1 MKTVY
6 LVRHAKSSWDY
17 PHLDDRDRPLKGRGI
32 RDAHLMADY
41 VAEQTDVTPT
51 LYASPATRALHT
63 AMIFARHFQIS
74 LDAVRV
80 QEELYESTAE
90 RVRTFLRGLPQNEDA
105 VMIFGHNP
113 TFEEFIDQCLHQP
126 LGHVPTAAVACLHF
140 PVEAW
145 QDLDFDAELLFF
157 DFPKNLKAT

>member
-17 PHLDDRDRPLKGRGI
+17 PHLDDRDRPLKGRGM

-41 VAEQTDVTPT
+41 VTQQSDVTPR
-51 LYASPATRALHT
+51 LYSSPATRAVHT
-63 AMIFARHFQIS
+63 AMIFARHFQIP
-74 LDAVRV
+74 LDSVSV
-80 QEELYESTAE
+80 KEELYESSSDQI
-90 RVRTFLRGLPQNEDA
+90 RDFLQGMPLRDDS

-113 TFEEFIDQCLHQP
+113 TFEEFIDRCLHQP
-126 LGHVPTAAVACLHF
+126 LGRVPTAAVACLHF
-140 PVEAW
+140 PVADW
-145 QDLDFDAELLFF
+145 KDLDFEAELLFF